1 MRCKYTEPDEVLPKH
16 RHLLQEDF
24 EALAEGSAQ
33 DRQYWIVSIE
43 STIKAHETVQ
53 EGRADPRGVD
63 RLL

>member
-1 MRCKYTEPDEVLPKH
+1 MYTEPDELLLKH

-24 EALAEGSAQ
+24 KALAEGSAQ